1 MKKELIELNLPS
13 DVFYLESVR
22 VFIGKLSET
31 LRFSKKR
38 IADIQ
43 LALDEICSNAVYHGS
58 KCVSSGIQLQIS
70 VDTCSLEIVVRD
82 KGRDGMRDWSSP
94 EKLAEIQANRSPSS
108 ERGHGLYLI
117 ECLTDVHKLQ
127 ANAVGGTD
135 VTAIFYRDSQQANG

>member
-1 MKKELIELNLPS
+1 MKKDLIELNLPS

-58 KCVSSGIQLQIS
+58 KCVTSGIQLQIS
-70 VDTCSLEIVVRD
+70 VDKRSLEIVVRD
-82 KGRDGMRDWSSP
+82 KGRDGRQDWSSP

-135 VTAIFYRDSQQANG
+135 VTAIFYRDAQQESG

>member
-1 MKKELIELNLPS
+1 MKKDLIELNLPS

-70 VDTCSLEIVVRD
+70 VDTRSLEIVVRD
-82 KGRDGMRDWSSP
+82 KGRDGMQDWSSP
-94 EKLAEIQANRSPSS
+94 DKLAEIQANRSPSS

-135 VTAIFYRDSQQANG
+135 VTAIFYRDAQQESG

>member
-1 MKKELIELNLPS
+1 MKKNHIELNVPS

-43 LALDEICSNAVYHGS
+43 LALDEICTNAVYHGS
-58 KCVSSGIQLQIS
+58 SCVSSGIQLQIS
-70 VDTCSLEIVVRD
+70 VDTRSLEIVVSD
-82 KGRDGMRDWSSP
+82 KGREGMRDWSTP
-94 EKLAEIQANRSPSS
+94 KKLAEIQANRSPTS

-117 ECLTDVHKLQ
+117 DCLTDVHKLQ
-127 ANAVGGTD
+127 SNAVGGTD
-135 VTAIFYRDSQQANG
+135 VTAIFYRDVQQENG

>member
-1 MKKELIELNLPS
+1 MKKDRMELNVPS

-31 LRFSKKR
+31 LRFPKKR

-70 VDTCSLEIVVRD
+70 IDTRSLEIVVRD
-82 KGRDGMRDWSSP
+82 KGREGMQDWSTP
-94 EKLAEIQANRSPSS
+94 EKLAEIQANRSPTS

-135 VTAIFYRDSQQANG
+135 VTAVFYRDTLQEDG

>member
-1 MKKELIELNLPS
+1 MKKDLIELNLPS

-58 KCVSSGIQLQIS
+58 KCASSGIQLQIS
-70 VDTCSLEIVVRD
+70 VDICSLEIVVRD
-82 KGRDGMRDWSSP
+82 KGRDGMQDWSSP

-135 VTAIFYRDSQQANG
+135 VTAIFYRDVQQESG

>member
-1 MKKELIELNLPS
+1 MKKDHIELNVPS

-43 LALDEICSNAVYHGS
+43 LALDEMCSNAVYHGS
-58 KCVSSGIQLQIS
+58 KSVSSGIQLHIS
-70 VDTCSLEIVVRD
+70 VDTRSLEIVVSD
-82 KGRDGMRDWSSP
+82 KGKEGMGEWSTP
-94 EKLAEIQANRSPSS
+94 EKLAEIQAARSPTS

-117 ECLTDVHKLQ
+117 DCLTDDHKLQ
-127 ANAVGGTD
+127 ANALGGTD
-135 VTAIFYRDSQQANG
+135 VTAVFYRDTQQKIG

>member
-1 MKKELIELNLPS
+1 MKKDQIELNVPS

-70 VDTCSLEIVVRD
+70 VDTRSLEIVVSD
-82 KGRDGMRDWSSP
+82 KGREGMQEWSTP
-94 EKLAEIQANRSPSS
+94 EKLAEIQANRSPTS

-117 ECLTDVHKLQ
+117 NCLTDDHKLQ
-127 ANAVGGTD
+127 ANTAGGTD
-135 VTAIFYRDSQQANG
+135 VTAIFYRDVKQEKG